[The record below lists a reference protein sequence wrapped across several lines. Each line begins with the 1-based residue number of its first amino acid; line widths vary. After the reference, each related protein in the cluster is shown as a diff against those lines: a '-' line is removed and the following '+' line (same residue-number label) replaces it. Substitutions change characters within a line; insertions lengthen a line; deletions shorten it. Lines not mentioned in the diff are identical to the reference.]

1 MTLKAFKNASIDVN
15 SELTPKAINVG
26 SKLAIK
32 SKFLLVLA
40 PYYK

>member
-1 MTLKAFKNASIDVN
+1 MTLKAFKNANIDVN
-15 SELTPKAINVG
+15 SELTPNAINVG
-26 SKLAIK
+26 SKLTIK